1 MAWNKVIRIDEICD
15 RDADTARGDDLPVTI
30 DLRHALVSCALRT
43 RERSTRFQCATRL
56 TAGLARPPQP
66 PQDT

>member
-1 MAWNKVIRIDEICD
+1 MAWIKVIRIGEICD
-15 RDADTARGDDLPVTI
+15 RDADTARGDDLPVAI
-30 DLRHALVSCALRT
+30 DLRHALVSCPLRT
-43 RERSTRFQCATRL
+43 RKRSTTFQCVTRL